1 MIENSTKN
9 ETNNTE
15 KFKKRH
21 ISADLP
27 VLADNSPAALMQTA
41 MNRGMDL
48 DKLEKM
54 LELQCRWEERESKKA
69 FTKAMANFKADPPT
83 IYKDKINKQFG
94 SMYSSIDAMVN
105 PAIPYLSKY
114 GLSHS
119 WQYGEPAEKQVVVT
133 CTITHELGHSE
144 SVTMSAP
151 PDTSGGNSKNPI
163 QQIKSTQ
170 TYLKIATFEAVT
182 GLVSQE
188 ANLNDD
194 GNAASGKITLLEQW
208 DIKFDEV
215 SKNAKSGDE
224 ISTWWKQNSSVI
236 KKELS
241 KANAAKIYT
250 KVNAYNKKL
259 KAIEREP
266 GSDG

>member
-1 MIENSTKN
+1 MEETLKN
-9 ETNNTE
+9 ETESDTA
-15 KFKKRH
+15 KFAER
-21 ISADLP
+21 SPESMP
-27 VLADNSPAALMQTA
+27 VPVDNSLTSVMQIA
-41 MNRGMDL
+41 IQKNYAPEFIEKMMDL
-48 DKLEKM
+48 
-54 LELQCRWEERESKKA
+54 QERHEANQAKKA
-69 FTKAMANFKADPPT
+69 FTKAMAAFKADPPT
-83 IYKDKINKQFG
+83 ICKDKINKQFG
-94 SMYSSIDAMVN
+94 SKYSSIDALVN

-194 GNAASGKITLLEQW
+194 GNASGGKINLLEQW
-208 DIKFDEV
+208 TIKCDEAGN
-215 SKNAKSGDE
+215 NAKSADG
-224 ISTWWKQNSSVI
+224 IGAWWKQNSSVI

-241 KANAAKIYT
+241 KADAAKIYA
-250 KVNAYNKKL
+250 KVNDYNKKL
-259 KAIEREP
+259 LLE
-266 GSDG
+266 GQ

>member
-1 MIENSTKN
+1 MGDTSEKTDSDI
-9 ETNNTE
+9 E
-15 KFKKRH
+15 KFEGRH
-21 ISADLP
+21 PESMP
-27 VLADNSPAALMQTA
+27 VPVSESITSIMQIA
-41 MNRGMDL
+41 IQKNYAPEFIEKMMDL
-48 DKLEKM
+48 
-54 LELQCRWEERESKKA
+54 QERHEANQAKKA
-69 FTKAMANFKADPPT
+69 FTKAMANFKADPLT

-94 SMYSSIDAMVN
+94 SKYSSIDALVN

-119 WQYGEPAEKQVVVT
+119 WQYGEPAEKQVIVT

-188 ANLNDD
+188 ANLDD
-194 GNAASGKITLLEQW
+194 NGNAAGSVKPINDQQILDIQILQKDAKLSDAQFKIRLKKKFQVDKPESLSEVQAIDLIKALE
-208 DIKFDEV
+208 
-215 SKNAKSGDE
+215 
-224 ISTWWKQNSSVI
+224 VI
-236 KKELS
+236 KS
-241 KANAAKIYT
+241 A
-250 KVNAYNKKL
+250 
-259 KAIEREP
+259 
-266 GSDG
+266 